1 MDWGTCCRD
10 LCVFGRLVVD
20 WGTCAG
26 DPSGDPAGSLWQR
39 ACTLGVR
46 GEPATAVTCC
56 IGVQSKLER
65 SRSVDW
71 GTSPTWAWTGG
82 LVICVSRFDLSRVDL
97 DRSQAVES
105 APRTIPKLCWGR
117 VQEGRV
123 SGWAGGGVVDWGTC
137 ESWTEGLG
145 SELVRPVLG

>member
-1 MDWGTCCRD
+1 M
-10 LCVFGRLVVD
+10 
-20 WGTCAG
+20 
-26 DPSGDPAGSLWQR
+26 
-39 ACTLGVR
+39 
-46 GEPATAVTCC
+46 
-56 IGVQSKLER
+56 
-65 SRSVDW
+65 DW

-82 LVICVSRFDLSRVDL
+82 LVSCDSRFDLSRVDL

-137 ESWTEGLG
+137 GSWTGGLG
-145 SELVRPVLG
+145 SELVRPVLGVSGARAMGGGAWAMGSGYRVRVLER

>member
-1 MDWGTCCRD
+1 MN
-10 LCVFGRLVVD
+10 

-46 GEPATAVTCC
+46 GEPAAAVTCC
-56 IGVQSKLER
+56 IGVQSKLGEI
-65 SRSVDW
+65 SLSGLGDF
-71 GTSPTWAWTGG
+71 PTWAWTGG
-82 LVICVSRFDLSRVDL
+82 LVSCDSRFDLSRVDL

-137 ESWTEGLG
+137 ESWTGGLG